1 MTTLTASFLLQHLGS
16 ISFVK
21 VPPITGENQY
31 YQGNRAPLAPTALIK
46 LPVGAVTAN
55 GWLGEYLKR
64 QRTGMT
70 GQLPHISEWLRK
82 PGNAWFNKD
91 GSGKAGWE
99 EVPYWLKGYISLA
112 YQLKDKEM
120 IAEAKTWI
128 EGALASQR
136 PDGDFGPNQRFEDG
150 SRDFWG
156 NMLMLECLRTYHE
169 ATGDK
174 RVLPFMSKYFHFQQ
188 GIPDKEFLTG
198 YWQRARGGDNLASIY
213 WLYNINGDP
222 QLLELAEKNHRCTM
236 NWSMKGTLPDW
247 HNVNV
252 AQSFDEP
259 GIYSQQSKN
268 SANLKSAYDNFD
280 TIRRLYGQV
289 PGGMF
294 GGDENSRQGYSDPRQ
309 AVETCG
315 MVEQM
320 LSDEELLTITGDTK
334 WADHCENVAFNT
346 YPAAVTPDFT
356 ALRYLTSP
364 NMATSDHLNHAPGY
378 QNSGP
383 MTMFNPLSHR
393 CCQHNHSHGWPYFS
407 EHLWMATNDNGLA
420 ATLYGASSVTAKAG
434 NGQRVSIKEVSNY
447 PFEDQIHFT
456 VNTGQK
462 SNKFPIYL
470 RLPDW
475 CSSPSVTVN
484 GTKMSLKATNGFAR
498 IERAWVTGDQINLS
512 LPMSIGTHVWNQNM
526 DSVSVN
532 YGPLTFSLNLNEKIT
547 KFDSAK
553 TALGDSQWQKELK
566 TSQWAAY
573 EYTPQSPWN
582 IALAGNPAKL
592 ASTLRVVKRAWP
604 KSGFPFT
611 PNEVPIRIEAKGAL
625 VPEWTLD
632 RTGLISP
639 LQPSPTQT
647 NQPVKAIEL
656 IPMGAARLRISA
668 FPWLAPNGKKW
679 QEAPKP
685 MPYSPTASHVYEGD
699 TIDALCDNIVPK
711 SSGDQ
716 SVPRMTFWPRKGPR
730 ASPEWVQYDFKAP
743 TLVNQTKVFW
753 FDDSGHGE
761 CRVPKSWRIFG
772 KVGDQWIPIPTT
784 SEPGTLRDQFNLV
797 TFRPIVVTG
806 LRLNIELQ
814 PNFSAGILEW
824 QAK

>member
-1 MTTLTASFLLQHLGS
+1 MLALVLLLSQTS
-16 ISFVK
+16 TITFVK
-21 VPPITGENQY
+21 TPPTVGENKFY
-31 YQGNRAPLAPTALIK
+31 RGNRAPLAPNSLIK

-55 GWLGEYLKR
+55 GWLHEYLKR

-70 GQLPHISEWLRK
+70 GQLPHISEWLK
-82 PGNAWFNKD
+82 KEGNAWFNKD

-112 YQLKDKEM
+112 YQLHDPEM
-120 IAEAKTWI
+120 IKEAKTWI

-136 PDGDFGPNQRFEDG
+136 PDGDFGPNQRLEDG

-156 NMLMLECLRTYHE
+156 NMLMLECLRTHYE
-169 ATGDK
+169 ATGDQ
-174 RVLPFMSKYFHFQQ
+174 RVLDCMKRYFHFQLA
-188 GIPDKEFLTG
+188 IPDKEFLTG
-198 YWQRARGGDNLASIY
+198 YWQHARGGDNLASIY
-213 WLYNINGDP
+213 WLYNIIGDP
-222 QLLELAEKNHRCTM
+222 DLLKLAEKNHQRTM

-259 GIYSQQSKN
+259 GIYSQQSK
-268 SANLKSAYDNFD
+268 SPANLKAAYDNFD

-294 GGDENSRQGYSDPRQ
+294 GGDENSRQGFSDPRQ

-364 NMATSDHLNHAPGY
+364 NMATSDHFNHAPGY

-420 ATLYGASSVTAKAG
+420 ATLYSASSVTARAG
-434 NGQRVSIKEVSNY
+434 NGQPVTIKEVSNY
-447 PFEDQIHFT
+447 PFEDQIRFS
-456 VNTGQK
+456 VNTGQR

-470 RLPDW
+470 RLPEW
-475 CSSPSVTVN
+475 CSSPTISVN
-484 GTKMSLKATNGFAR
+484 GITMKLKASNGYAR
-498 IERAWVTGDQINLS
+498 IERTWTTGDTINLA
-512 LPMSIGTHVWNQNM
+512 LPMSIKTHVWEQNM

-532 YGPLTFSLNLNEKIT
+532 YGPLTFSLNLNEKVT
-547 KFDSAK
+547 KFDSTT
-553 TALGDSQWQKELK
+553 TALGDSQWQKDLD
-566 TSQWAAY
+566 TSKWSAF

-582 IALAGNPAKL
+582 VALASDPTKL
-592 ASTLRVVKRAWP
+592 ASTLTVVKRAWP

-611 PNEVPIRIEAKGAL
+611 TNQVPIRIVAKGAIL
-625 VPEWTLD
+625 PEWTLD
-632 RTGLISP
+632 RTGLVSP
-639 LQPSPTQT
+639 LQASPTRSS
-647 NQPVKAIEL
+647 QPVKTIEL

-679 QEAPKP
+679 KEAPKP
-685 MPYSPTASHVYEGD
+685 SPYSPTASHVFEGD
-699 TIDALCDNIVPK
+699 SIDALCDNIVPS
-711 SSGDQ
+711 SSGDAT
-716 SVPRMTFWPRKGPR
+716 VPRMTWWPRKGPR
-730 ASPEWVQYDFKAP
+730 ATPEWVQYNFKAP
-743 TLVNQTKVFW
+743 MVVKEVAVYW
-753 FDDSGHGE
+753 FDDSGRGE

-772 KVGDQWIPIPTT
+772 LVGDQWIPIPTKA
-784 SEPGTLRDQFNLV
+784 EPGCLLDQFNV
-797 TFRPIVVTG
+797 NIIGPITVRG
-806 LRLNIELQ
+806 LRLQVEMKDGY
-814 PNFSAGILEW
+814 SAGILEW
-824 QAK
+824 RVK

>member
-1 MTTLTASFLLQHLGS
+1 MLALILLASQKTTVT
-16 ISFVK
+16 IVK
-21 VPPITGENQY
+21 TPPISDGNKY
-31 YQGNRAPLAPTALIK
+31 YQGNRAPLAQIPLIK

-55 GWLGEYLKR
+55 GWLREYLKR
-64 QRTGMT
+64 QRSGMT
-70 GQLPHISEWLRK
+70 GQLPHISEWLK
-82 PGNAWFNKD
+82 KEGNAWFNKD
-91 GSGKAGWE
+91 GSGMAGWE

-136 PDGDFGPNQRFEDG
+136 PDGDFGPNQRLEDS

-174 RVLPFMSKYFHFQQ
+174 RVTDLMTKYFHYQLE
-188 GIPDKEFLTG
+188 IPDNKFLTG
-198 YWQRARGGDNLASIY
+198 YWQHARGGDNLASIY
-213 WLYNINGDP
+213 WLYNLSGDSK
-222 QLLELAEKNHRCTM
+222 LIELGEKNHRCTM
-236 NWSMKGTLPDW
+236 NWSMKSTLPDW

-252 AQSFDEP
+252 SQSFDEP
-259 GIYSQQSKN
+259 GIYSQQSRM
-268 SANLKSAYDNFD
+268 SANLRAAYDNFD

-294 GGDENSRQGYSDPRQ
+294 GGDENSRQGFSDPRQ

-346 YPAAVTPDFT
+346 YPAAVTPEFT

-364 NMATSDHLNHAPGY
+364 NMASSDHLNHAPGF

-420 ATLYGASSVTAKAG
+420 ATLYSASSITAKVG
-434 NGQRVSIKEVSNY
+434 NGHSVSIKEVSNY

-456 VNTGQK
+456 LNTGQK

-475 CSSPSVTVN
+475 CSSPSVSVN
-484 GTKMSLKATNGFAR
+484 GTKLSLKASNGYAR
-498 IERAWVTGDQINLS
+498 IERTWVSGDQINLS
-512 LPMSIGTHVWNQNM
+512 VPMSIKTHVWEQNM

-532 YGPLTFSLNLNEKIT
+532 YGPLTFALNLNEKVT
-547 KFDSAK
+547 KFDSTT
-553 TALGDSQWQKELK
+553 TALGDSRWQKNLDTTK
-566 TSQWAAY
+566 WSAF

-582 IALAGNPAKL
+582 VALASDPAKL
-592 ASTLRVVKRAWP
+592 ASTLTVVKRAWP

-625 VPEWTLD
+625 LPEWTLD
-632 RTGLISP
+632 RTGLVSP
-639 LQPSPTQT
+639 LQASPTRSS
-647 NQPVKAIEL
+647 QPVKTIEL

-679 QEAPKP
+679 KEAPKP
-685 MPYSPTASHVYEGD
+685 MPYSPTASHVFEGD
-699 TIDALCDNIVPK
+699 TIDALCDNIVPS

-730 ASPEWVQYDFKAP
+730 ATPEWVQYNFKGP
-743 TLVNQTKVFW
+743 ILVNETKVYW
-753 FDDSGHGE
+753 FDDLGQGE

-772 KVGDQWIPIPTT
+772 KVGDQWIPLHTT
-784 SEPGTLRDQFNLV
+784 SEPGTVRNQFNRV
-797 TFRPIVVTG
+797 TFGPIVVTC

-824 QAK
+824 QVK